1 MTFDLEPDLDNA
13 NVGKYFVFY
22 REYTYIGCSLFFG
35 GKMGAPLFVTLNN
48 HLEKEI
54 LK

>member
-22 REYTYIGCSLFFG
+22 REYTYIGYSLFLC
-35 GKMGAPLFVTLNN
+35 GKMGAPLFVT
-48 HLEKEI
+48 
-54 LK
+54 

>member
-22 REYTYIGCSLFFG
+22 REYTHIGCSLFLC
-35 GKMGAPLFVTLNN
+35 GKMGAPLFVT
-48 HLEKEI
+48 
-54 LK
+54 

>member
-22 REYTYIGCSLFFG
+22 REYTYIGCSLFLVAKWEHHFLSLKKSFG
-35 GKMGAPLFVTLNN
+35 KGE
-48 HLEKEI
+48 LE
-54 LK
+54 

>member
-22 REYTYIGCSLFFG
+22 REYTHIGCSLFFMWQNG
-35 GKMGAPLFVTLNN
+35 STTFCHLKN
-48 HLEKEI
+48 HLVKEN
-54 LK
+54 